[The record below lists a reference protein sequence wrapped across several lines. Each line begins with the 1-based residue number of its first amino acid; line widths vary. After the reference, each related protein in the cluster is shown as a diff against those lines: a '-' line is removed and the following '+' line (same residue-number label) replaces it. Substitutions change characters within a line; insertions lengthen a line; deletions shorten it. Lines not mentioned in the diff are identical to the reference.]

1 MSEVMDSIN
10 QDPQCTSRHSRSS
23 VFRLSLPVYRSGY
36 DLVVSPILSHL
47 VGVNMDQHTQKRT
60 RALRNIK
67 TALYEC
73 QIE

>member
-10 QDPQCTSRHSRSS
+10 QDQQCTSRHSRSS

-47 VGVNMDQHTQKRT
+47 VGVNMDQHTQKR
-60 RALRNIK
+60 ALRNIN